1 MSKITEHFTKSW
13 QPLFQS
19 QGYGDFASIW
29 DASLG
34 FVDEPNIGRG
44 GRSDVGKLCLSKA
57 DGKQQT
63 FYVKRQVNYIS
74 KTLSHP
80 FSGIP
85 LTLKEFNNIE
95 AFQALGIPSLEAS
108 YQGYRHH
115 DGELQSILVTP
126 ELEGYQ
132 DLDHYQPASISE
144 SRRITRE
151 LAHVLARLHNAGYRH
166 GCLYPK
172 HIFINP
178 QDEQAPVRL
187 IDLEKV
193 RRTPLRQYNK
203 LKDLTTLQRRLSTSR
218 SCNLYFLLCYFGLNK
233 HNDQIRQF
241 VQKMQA
247 RRAKRNQN

>member
-1 MSKITEHFTKSW
+1 MSNITEHFTSSWKS
-13 QPLFQS
+13 FFEKHGFS
-19 QGYGDFASIW
+19 GFDKIW
-29 DASLG
+29 NASLG

-44 GRSDVGKLCLSKA
+44 GRSEVGRLELDDEA
-57 DGKQQT
+57 GKT
-63 FYVKRQVNYIS
+63 HVFYIKRQVNYTS

-95 AFQALGIPSLEAS
+95 AFKTQGIHCLEAS
-108 YQGYRHH
+108 YQGYRTQ
-115 DGELQSILVTP
+115 DSELQSILITP

-132 DLDHYQPASISE
+132 DLDHYQPSTINE

-151 LAHVLARLHNAGYRH
+151 LANVIAKLHKAGYRH

-178 QDEQAPVRL
+178 NNIEAPVRL

-193 RRTPLRQYNK
+193 ARSPFKKYNA
-203 LKDLTTLQRRLSTSR
+203 LKDLSTLQRRVSSNR
-218 SCNLYFLLCYFGLNK
+218 SCQLYFLLCYFYLNK
-233 HNDQIRQF
+233 HNDKIRQF
-241 VQKMQA
+241 LIKMNE
-247 RRAKRNQN
+247 RRCKRNKS